1 MCSVEVKTS
10 LFRTYCT
17 SLYTAHLLT
26 KYSESTLRNF
36 YTAYHN
42 VMKLFIGLPKREHTR
57 PICVSYDI
65 PYGPALLRNLIYRF
79 MCRLQESQ
87 NMILYTINQSD
98 CQYDSPPR
106 EKWKSLYI
114 SKEKKYKLVFSMS
127 FDIYQ
132 IFLKMVFCI

>member
-1 MCSVEVKTS
+1 MDIQRQRKKIYAQGNSILRKFHMCSVEVKTL

-17 SLYTAHLLT
+17 SLYTTHLWT
-26 KYSESTLRNF
+26 KYTESTLRNF

-87 NMILYTINQSD
+87 NMILYIINQSD
-98 CQYDSPPR
+98 CQYDSPLR
-106 EKWKSLYI
+106 KKWNSLLYI
-114 SKEKKYKLVFSMS
+114 
-127 FDIYQ
+127 
-132 IFLKMVFCI
+132 